1 MDTEGFWALVE
12 ASARACGGPDERL
25 TWLTERL
32 AGLPATEVVDFQLR
46 LDEAHAR
53 ADTTLLWVAALRI
66 CGGLCSDDGF
76 RYFQAWLVGLG
87 RSAFERAVAAPDT
100 LADVPQVRRLAGRP
114 TREWSDDEWP
124 DWESL
129 DYVADEAHERITGVA
144 EGLEGAV
151 LARGGE
157 PGDDSPDPGDEPEES
172 DDPAEFARRY
182 PRLAAMFPPIPARL

>member
-12 ASARACGGPDERL
+12 ASARASGGPDERL
-25 TWLTERL
+25 TWLTDRL
-32 AGLPATEVVDFQLR
+32 AGLPASEVVDFQLR

-53 ADTTLLWVAALRI
+53 ADTTRLWDAALRI

-87 RSAFERAVAAPDT
+87 RAVFDRAVAAPDT

-129 DYVADEAHERITGVA
+129 DYVAAEAHERITGVA
-144 EGLEGAV
+144 EGLEDAV
-151 LARGGE
+151 LARVGE
-157 PGDDSPDPGDEPEES
+157 PGDESPDLGDEP
-172 DDPAEFARRY
+172 DDPAEFTRRY
-182 PRLAAMFPPIPARL
+182 PHLAAMFPPVPGRP